1 MIRPGFHD
9 GALFLTPVESIK
21 RREAE
26 KVRGLPEAG
35 SNSHNRAQQGRLTG
49 GARQGAVP
57 GQGRYRARPGRSREV
72 QSYRRPGERST
83 ASGSSPV
90 TWQPMRSS
98 CRCPAGWRCDSAGGT
113 TSWPRSRYSPLPL
126 RCAEWV
132 GSKHCELCHRKRVR
146 SCLVPDFSEAVSHL
160 SRRRHEFA
168 PL

>member
-72 QSYRRPGERST
+72 QSILSAPRRKI
-83 ASGSSPV
+83 
-90 TWQPMRSS
+90 
-98 CRCPAGWRCDSAGGT
+98 DS
-113 TSWPRSRYSPLPL
+113 
-126 RCAEWV
+126 EWV
-132 GSKHCELCHRKRVR
+132 ITSYLAANAIILPMSGWLAMRLGRRNYFLASI
-146 SCLVPDFSEAVSHL
+146 AVFTIASAMCGMGW
-160 SRRRHEFA
+160 F
-168 PL
+168 